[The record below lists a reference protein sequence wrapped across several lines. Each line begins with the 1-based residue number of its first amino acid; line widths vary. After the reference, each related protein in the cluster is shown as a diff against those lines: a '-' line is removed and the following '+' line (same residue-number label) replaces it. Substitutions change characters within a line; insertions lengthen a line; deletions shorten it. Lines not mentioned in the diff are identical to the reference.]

1 MANEVKGTSV
11 YVYKT
16 PKKGQEAKNAGNNPD
31 VNPKIRAIL
40 VSGNHNQDVLTDGK
54 EAGRRGS
61 WL

>member
-11 YVYKT
+11 HVCKM
-16 PKKGQEAKNAGNNPD
+16 PKKRQEAKNTANNPD

-40 VSGNHNQDVLTDGK
+40 VSSNHNPDVLTDGK
-54 EAGRRGS
+54 EVGSRGS